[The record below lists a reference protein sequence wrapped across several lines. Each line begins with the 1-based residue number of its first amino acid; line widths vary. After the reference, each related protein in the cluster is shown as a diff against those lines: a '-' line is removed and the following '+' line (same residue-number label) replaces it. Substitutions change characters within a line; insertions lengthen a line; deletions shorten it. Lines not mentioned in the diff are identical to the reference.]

1 MNKSK
6 IQVEGSNKKPLKMN
20 SYKTEK
26 DYHNKFQII
35 RPNCSAN
42 RENRLVKLMSYKFVV
57 QKNVEFKY
65 KAIYNYIHLKKFS
78 LIKMKDN

>member
-26 DYHNKFQII
+26 DYHNKF
-35 RPNCSAN
+35 
-42 RENRLVKLMSYKFVV
+42 
-57 QKNVEFKY
+57 
-65 KAIYNYIHLKKFS
+65 
-78 LIKMKDN
+78 

>member
-1 MNKSK
+1 
-6 IQVEGSNKKPLKMN
+6 
-20 SYKTEK
+20 
-26 DYHNKFQII
+26 
-35 RPNCSAN
+35 
-42 RENRLVKLMSYKFVV
+42 MSYKFVV